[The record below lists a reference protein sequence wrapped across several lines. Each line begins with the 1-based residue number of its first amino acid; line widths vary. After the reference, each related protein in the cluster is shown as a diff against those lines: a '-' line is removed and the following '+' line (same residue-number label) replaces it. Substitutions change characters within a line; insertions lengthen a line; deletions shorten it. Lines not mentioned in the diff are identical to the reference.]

1 MAFVSSMVQLKII
14 IMKKKLIAFAMA
26 GCFLFFTAAV
36 HAQDSTTTVGQDLK
50 NAAKKTGKAI
60 GKGAKKVG
68 NKTAELASKGKS
80 VVVDKVFEGKEG
92 PDGQTIY
99 INKDSKY
106 YWVDKKGHHKFIAES
121 KLKDKS

>member
-1 MAFVSSMVQLKII
+1 MKKRLLAFV
-14 IMKKKLIAFAMA
+14 MA
-26 GCFLFFTAAV
+26 GCFLCFTAAV
-36 HAQDSTTTVGQDLK
+36 HAQDSTSVGQDIK

-80 VVVDKVFEGKEG
+80 VVVDKVYDGKEG
-92 PDGQTIY
+92 PDGQVIY

-106 YWVDKKGHHKFIAES
+106 YWVDKKGHHQFIAES
-121 KLKDKS
+121 KLKAKSK